1 MPPRPW
7 IAIVGLLTACA
18 SPAAPSPSASP
29 SALAA
34 PSASQAAEGSGSS
47 LVFEWPDGEAP
58 AVTRELTGIERNF
71 INPGAVIE
79 HEGTL
84 HMFANVFSAWPG
96 EVHVPHLTSSDGVSW
111 ELAAEEP
118 IMTSADVPFAS
129 PGHDVST
136 GFVTSDGVWVLV
148 LQSVNSTEPWE
159 IGLATAPGPA
169 GPWTIAPQPVLTAGA
184 AGSADAA
191 GLAWPS
197 VVATDNGYAMYYTA
211 RTGGLRGGTVAM
223 ATSSDGLTWAKS
235 DEPVL
240 TAEADWEGL
249 ILDRPRVARTP
260 DGFVMLYA
268 GGTLTDRGVAWS
280 DDGVTWTRDGDAPA
294 ITAEDFPVPGQA
306 WDAALVHRGGELTY
320 YLEIGFGAGAGA
332 GTKVYRATAQLP

>member
-1 MPPRPW
+1 MRPRPW
-7 IAIVGLLTACA
+7 IAIIGLLVGCT
-18 SPAAPSPSASP
+18 SPAAPSPSAPP
-29 SALAA
+29 STSAA
-34 PSASQAAEGSGSS
+34 PSASQAADRSGSS

-58 AVTRELTGIERNF
+58 VVTRELTGIERNF
-71 INPGAVIE
+71 INPGAVID

-96 EVHVPHLTSSDGVSW
+96 EVQVPHLTSSDGVSW

-118 IMTSADVPFAS
+118 IMTSADVPYAS

-136 GFVTSDGVWVLV
+136 GFVTSDGTWVLV

-159 IGLATAPGPA
+159 IGLATAPGPD
-169 GPWTIAPQPVLTAGA
+169 GPWTIAPEPVLTAGA
-184 AGSADAA
+184 EGSADAA

-197 VVATDNGYAMYYTA
+197 VVATDDGYAMYYTA

-240 TAEADWEGL
+240 TAEAEWEGL

-306 WDAALVHRGGELTY
+306 WDAALVHRDGELTY
-320 YLEIGFGAGAGA
+320 YLEIGFGTRAA
-332 GTKVYRATAQLP
+332 GTEVYRATAQLP